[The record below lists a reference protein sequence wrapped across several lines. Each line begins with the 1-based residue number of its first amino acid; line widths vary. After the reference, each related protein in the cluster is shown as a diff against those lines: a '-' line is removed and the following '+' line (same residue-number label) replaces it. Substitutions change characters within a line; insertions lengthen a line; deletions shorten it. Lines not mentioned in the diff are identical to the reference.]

1 VDGGWVCVTIALQRS
16 TQMKDSNRGD
26 KVYGDNALKAQDD
39 IWVESEFEPEDP
51 SSWDIL
57 ADSESSSDGFEVI
70 CDSRF

>member
-1 VDGGWVCVTIALQRS
+1 
-16 TQMKDSNRGD
+16 MKDSNRGD